1 MAKEEEV
8 VMESLKKLLWYISKV
23 RPGDYKVGWG

>member
-8 VMESLKKLLWYISKV
+8 VMESLKQLLWYISKV
-23 RPGDYKVGWG
+23 RPDDKVGWG